1 MGRWVFLFFCLI
13 TSVSPAQQRPRVAL
27 VLSGGAAKGLA
38 HIGVLKALQ
47 ENNIPVDCIVG
58 TSMGA
63 VVGASYAAGISVTE
77 IESIFASP
85 EFQRWVN
92 GGIDQKYNSYF
103 RKDQGGPS
111 FLSLRLSL
119 DSTFNLT
126 LNSTLAQDIVVN
138 YVLAEQL
145 ARPMAVAHNDF
156 DSLFVPF
163 RAMASD
169 IITESEVM
177 LDSGSLSDAVRAS
190 MAVPMFYEPIKVNGH
205 YLFDGGVYNNFPV
218 NVALR
223 EFRPDYVIGVNV
235 SSKIYDVYPEGE
247 DEKIITNPLMYS
259 LLDKSDPK
267 DVPDSGVYIQPNLV
281 GYTGFEFSRA
291 PALIDSGYRQAL
303 RQMEEIKSKIPHRR
317 TPEEVEA
324 ARSAFTARAPRL
336 IVNKL
341 TYNGFSR
348 GQRMFLDREFKVH
361 KKDTLTA
368 EEVRTGYYGLVTDE
382 YFSRLYPG
390 FPYDPQSGRFAFHL
404 RNRPR
409 HNFQLDVGGVI
420 ATRDVS
426 DIYLGVNFY
435 NFTRALIKARA
446 EFYAGHFYKSARLK
460 SRIDFPFLESFYG
473 EPDLVFNSWDFL
485 ESQDLLRPG
494 SGATV
499 LTRID
504 RSLGANA
511 GFPMGRHYKAVLRG
525 AWVNNDDRYINGNVL
540 TSQDTLDHMKL
551 YGLRSGIEF
560 SSNTLNRKQ
569 YANAGHWYS
578 FSFDW
583 YSLTEEFTPG
593 SSSVE
598 PGFTVQQRDFFRI
611 RVSLEQ
617 YFRKGFYSSG
627 YQFTAVHSNQPAFTN
642 FMGSLINS
650 PSYYPLADSR
660 TLFLQNFRA
669 LTFVAGGWRNV
680 FTLRKSLDLRLEA
693 FLFKPFDLIIEEP
706 VQRAAV
712 AADFGSLFFSGTAN
726 LVLHSAI
733 GPVSLSFNYY
743 DDPENQFGVLLH
755 VGYLLFNRT
764 SLE

>member
-1 MGRWVFLFFCLI
+1 MRRWIIVFLLLINI
-13 TSVSPAQQRPRVAL
+13 TSLAQDRPRVAL

-38 HIGVLKALQ
+38 HIGVLKALH
-47 ENNIPVDCIVG
+47 ENGIPIDCIVG

-63 VVGASYAAGISVTE
+63 VVGGTYAAGLPVSE
-77 IESIFASP
+77 IEAIFSSRD
-85 EFQRWVN
+85 FQFWVT
-92 GGIDQKYNSYF
+92 GVIDERYNSYF
-103 RKDQGGPS
+103 RKDPGGAS
-111 FLSLRLSL
+111 FVSLRLSL

-126 LNSTLAQDIVVN
+126 LNSTLVQDIVVN
-138 YVLAEQL
+138 YLLAERL
-145 ARPMAVAHNDF
+145 AQPIAVAHNDF

-247 DEKIITNPLMYS
+247 DEKIIANPLMYS

-267 DVPDSGVYIQPNLV
+267 DVPESGVYIQPNLV
-281 GYTGFEFSRA
+281 GYTGFEFSKA
-291 PALIDSGYRQAL
+291 LALIDSGYRQAL
-303 RQMEEIKSKIPHRR
+303 RQMDEIKSKIPVRR
-317 TPEEVEA
+317 TPGEVET
-324 ARSAFTARAPRL
+324 ARSSFTARLPEFGVRT
-336 IVNKL
+336 L
-341 TYNGFSR
+341 TYEGFTR
-348 GQRMFLDREFKVH
+348 GQKMFLDREFNMH
-361 KKDTLTA
+361 KNRTLTA
-368 EEVRTGYYGLVTDE
+368 EEVRAGYYGLVTDE
-382 YFSRLYPG
+382 YFSRLYPR
-390 FPYDPQSGRFAFHL
+390 FPYDPGSGQFAFHL

-435 NFTRALIKARA
+435 SFTRALIKARA
-446 EFYAGHFYKSARLK
+446 EFYAGHFYKSARVK
-460 SRIDFPFLESFYG
+460 SRIDFPFLQSFYV
-473 EPDLVFNSWDFL
+473 EPDFLFNSWDFL
-485 ESQDLLRPG
+485 ESQDLLSPG
-494 SGATV
+494 STATV

-504 RSLGANA
+504 RSMGANA
-511 GFPMGRHYKAVLRG
+511 GFPMGRHYKAVVRG

-540 TSQDTLDHMKL
+540 TSQDTLDHLKL
-551 YGLRSGIEF
+551 YGFRAGLEF

-569 YANAGHWYS
+569 YANAGRLYS

-598 PGFTVQQRDFFRI
+598 PGFNVQKRDYYRI
-611 RVSLEQ
+611 RISLEQ
-617 YFRKGFYSSG
+617 YFRKGIYSSG

-642 FMGSLINS
+642 YMGSLVNS
-650 PSYYPLADSR
+650 PAYYPLADSR
-660 TLFLQNFRA
+660 TLFLQNFRG

-680 FTLRKSLDLRLEA
+680 FTLRKSLDFRLEA
-693 FLFKPFDLIIEEP
+693 YLLKPFDLIVEEP
-706 VQRAAV
+706 GQRAAV
-712 AADFGSLFFSGTAN
+712 GADFESLFFSGTAN

-764 SLE
+764 SME